1 MRPLNPFILSGYAGL
16 MLILIGLNAAF
27 ILENVSTATGGE
39 LMSSIIAI
47 GVYILILSA
56 LCVTISKKSVKKQY

>member
-1 MRPLNPFILSGYAGL
+1 MRPINPFLLSGYAGL
-16 MLILIGLNAAF
+16 MLLLIGLNAAF

-47 GVYILILSA
+47 GVYIIILSA
-56 LCVTISKKSVKKQY
+56 LCVTISKKSVKTQH